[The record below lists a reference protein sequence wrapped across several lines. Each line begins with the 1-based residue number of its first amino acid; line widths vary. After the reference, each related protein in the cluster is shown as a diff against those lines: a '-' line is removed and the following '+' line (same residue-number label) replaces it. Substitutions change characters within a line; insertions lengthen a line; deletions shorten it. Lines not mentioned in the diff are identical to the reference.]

1 MENEILNDE
10 QQLIELRAEI
20 ETLKAQKSLV
30 ECVREAYSKEIKQ
43 PKVIER
49 RTRYKKI
56 NGK

>member
-30 ECVREAYSKEIKQ
+30 ECVREEYSK
-43 PKVIER
+43 
-49 RTRYKKI
+49 
-56 NGK
+56 